1 MMKTDSQL
9 QKDVVEELNWAPDV
23 EHGHIGVAAHK
34 GVITLTGH
42 VPNSAMKIAAERAA
56 RRVLGVK
63 AVAQEIEVRFPD
75 DPKTSDDEIA
85 QRILSLFAW
94 DVSIPD
100 RKIQVK
106 VEKGYVTLTGEVE
119 WNYQKQAAWKAA
131 GRINGVK
138 GVMNYLTVRQRPA
151 AFDVRE
157 RIIAALKRSAE
168 VDAGAIDVHV
178 DGSTVR
184 LGGSVHGWN
193 ERRIAEAA
201 AWAAPGVLKVE
212 DNIILA

>member
-1 MMKTDSQL
+1 M
-9 QKDVVEELNWAPDV
+9 W
-23 EHGHIGVAAHK
+23 
-34 GVITLTGH
+34 
-42 VPNSAMKIAAERAA
+42 
-56 RRVLGVK
+56 
-63 AVAQEIEVRFPD
+63 
-75 DPKTSDDEIA
+75 
-85 QRILSLFAW
+85 
-94 DVSIPD
+94 
-100 RKIQVK
+100 
-106 VEKGYVTLTGEVE
+106 TGEVE
-119 WNYQKQAAWKAA
+119 RNYQKQAARKAA